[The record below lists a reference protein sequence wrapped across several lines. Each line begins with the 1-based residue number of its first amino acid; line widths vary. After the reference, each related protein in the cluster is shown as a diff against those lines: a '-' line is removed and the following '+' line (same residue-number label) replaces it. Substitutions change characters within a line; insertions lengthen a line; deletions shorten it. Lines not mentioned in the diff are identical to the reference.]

1 MNAEQRAALARLADE
16 LIPAA
21 DGMPSASQAGVAGE
35 LLDEVLRLRPD
46 VAEPLGAVLDRL
58 GSLEAGV
65 AIAGL
70 RDGDPDGFFVLTEVV
85 AGGYFLSPEV
95 RRSIGYPGQ
104 QAVPIVPEEPPDYEQ
119 DDLLASVVA
128 RGRIFRPTPDR

>member
-1 MNAEQRAALARLADE
+1 MNAGQRAALARLADE

-21 DGMPSASQAGVAGE
+21 GGLPSASQAGVAGE

-46 VAEPLGAVLDRL
+46 FADLLGAVVDRL
-58 GSLEAGV
+58 GSLEPGV
-65 AIAGL
+65 AIARL

-95 RRSIGYPGQ
+95 RRSVGYPGQ
-104 QAVPIVPEEPPDYEQ
+104 QAVPILPEEPPDYEQ
-119 DDLLASVVA
+119 DDLLATVVA
-128 RGRIFRPTPDR
+128 RGPIYRPTPDR